1 VIWNGGCQQ
10 IATLGGRS
18 TLKHV
23 SRCLLDLDKLHR
35 LTVLPRLVFFG
46 AFPLVFQ
53 NNHGFTVSQTGLSFL
68 GLFVGMLAGI
78 TSDLFWRRRYDRLVK
93 RSEAQG
99 GGSEPEFRLPA
110 TIFGAWLVPLSLFG
124 KLSHPLGSRHRI
136 DVDAMQG
143 LGGPR
148 MLR

>member
-1 VIWNGGCQQ
+1 VVWDGGHQQ
-10 IATLGGRS
+10 IAILGGRF

-23 SRCLLDLDKLHR
+23 SRCLLDLDKVHR

-53 NNHGFTVSQTGLSFL
+53 NNHGFTLSQSGLSFL

-78 TSDLFWRRRYDRLVK
+78 TSDLFWRRRYDRLVQ

-110 TIFGAWLVPLSLFG
+110 TVFGAWLVPLSLFG
-124 KLSHPLGSRHRI
+124 KLSRPLRSGQRI
-136 DVDAMQG
+136 DVNAMQG

-148 MLR
+148 MPR